1 MADQHGAGPFFLIE
15 NIELA
20 WGFHRGKDQKFVH
33 TSAFGQWGNVMLELV
48 HQDIE
53 GPSPFRDMYGPG
65 DEGIH
70 HMAMIVDSLTE
81 TYALCEE
88 HGYEIAA
95 KAQSIVGNEFAFV
108 DTIATLGHMLEIY
121 ERNDQLLEFYDLV
134 LNASLDWRGEDPVRR
149 LR

>member
-1 MADQHGAGPFFLIE
+1 
-15 NIELA
+15 
-20 WGFHRGKDQKFVH
+20 
-33 TSAFGQWGNVMLELV
+33 MLELV
-48 HQDIE
+48 QQDIE

-65 DEGIH
+65 DDGIH

-81 TYALCEE
+81 TYAWCEE

-95 KAQSIVGNEFAFV
+95 KAQTIGGNEFAFV

-121 ERNDQLLEFYDLV
+121 ERNDQLLGFYDLV
-134 LNASLDWRGEDPVRR
+134 LNASLDWRGEEPVRR